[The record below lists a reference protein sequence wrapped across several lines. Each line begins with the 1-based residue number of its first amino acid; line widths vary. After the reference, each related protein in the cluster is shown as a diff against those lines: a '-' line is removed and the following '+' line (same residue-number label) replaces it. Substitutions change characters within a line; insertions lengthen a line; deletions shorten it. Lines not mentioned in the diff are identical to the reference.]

1 MFGFFKNK
9 GKRRQE
15 RGLRLEVKLRADAAE
30 RGRRRIWTRL
40 LGGLGLAGLMVGTV
54 VGGSALARHYWLYR
68 VEALALRRMP
78 VTTDGVLSTGEILAQ
93 AGLRVGMNTLA
104 LDLPKLR
111 EQLLRHPR
119 VRDAEVD
126 RELPDTIRLRVKER
140 FPVARVK
147 AVSQQGFDFGYL
159 LDEGGYMMLPF
170 NRSQVPAEVLEIEA
184 QLPILVGAPAMSLVR
199 GRAVQD
205 VQVRAALRFLA
216 DFEASPMAG
225 LSEIV
230 SVELGR
236 PQEIEVLTV
245 LGSRVVFA
253 ARDAEEGFA
262 LPLMRWAA
270 VHQDAAGRG
279 RLIGAL
285 DLSVT
290 NNAPLRWLDAA
301 TAPSEG
307 PRPVKAK
314 RKPLRRNV

>member
-1 MFGFFKNK
+1 MFGFIKNNR
-9 GKRRQE
+9 KRRQE
-15 RGLRLEVKLRADAAE
+15 RGFRLEVKLRADAAQ
-30 RGRRRIWTRL
+30 RGRRRIGSRL
-40 LGGLGLAGLMVGTV
+40 LVGLSLIGLAVGTV

-68 VEALALRRMP
+68 VDALALRHVP
-78 VTTDGVLSTGEILAQ
+78 VTTDGVLSTSEILAQ
-93 AGLRVGMNTLA
+93 AGLKSGMNTFA

-119 VRDAEVD
+119 VVDAAVH
-126 RELPDTIRLRVKER
+126 RELPDTIRLQVKER

-159 LDEGGYMMLPF
+159 LDEAGHMMLPF
-170 NRSQVPAEVLEIEA
+170 DRTQVPVDVLEIEA
-184 QLPILVGAPAMSLVR
+184 QLPILVGAPQMSLVR

-205 VQVRAALRFLA
+205 SQVRAALRFLA

-230 SVELGR
+230 SVDLGR
-236 PQEIEVLTV
+236 PQELEVLTV

-253 ARDAEEGFA
+253 ARDAEDGFA
-262 LPLMRWAA
+262 MPLLRWAA

-279 RLIGAL
+279 RLIGSL

-301 TAPSEG
+301 TAPVEG
-307 PRPVKAK
+307 PRPAKAK